1 MRVDAADVA
10 ATDGQLRQVLDGV
23 DAGVCIVDAEGRIVL
38 YNKRLPEILGLP
50 ESLLAGKPSQDEV
63 IRFQASR
70 GDLDAL
76 GIDTEAQMARVSA
89 EIQNAISPFRYE
101 RTNRDGRVIEALI
114 HPLADG
120 RQVRTFTDVT
130 AVRAAERRLATSEAL
145 LAEILGGV
153 EAEVSV
159 FDADET
165 FLLGNRRFRERN
177 PHLPPDAELVG
188 RKYADLVRLSL
199 AAGIAAD
206 PQAKKDPETYVARR
220 TVEWREAKGARYE
233 YHAASGRWQQVRT
246 HRSPTGFTVQFV
258 FDVSDQKRAE
268 EELAAKSALLE
279 LALENMGDGLALY
292 DKDINIIF
300 HNRQM
305 REFFGFPE
313 ELLRG
318 KATAERM
325 ARFLAIRGR
334 YGGGDPGVQVE
345 RVLAGFR
352 KRDRHMYEHKLPDGR
367 TIEVHHNPLRDGTL
381 IRRYVDVTQQKR
393 MQAEIDAKTVLLETT
408 LDHMGDGIA
417 VFDRDLNVVLHN
429 RVLREMFGIP
439 DAVMQGKVI
448 PAERILHAMA
458 AQGQYGAGSPDEHA
472 RRMVEEL
479 RSRTPATYEVAT
491 AGGRTVSVHHIPL
504 ADGGL
509 VRRYVDVTARKG
521 EASREG

>member
-1 MRVDAADVA
+1 MRSDAAADAA
-10 ATDGQLRQVLDGV
+10 ATDALLRQVLDGV
-23 DAGVCIVDAEGRIVL
+23 DAGICIVDAEGRIVL
-38 YNKRLPEILGLP
+38 YNRRLPEILGLP
-50 ESLLAGKPSQDEV
+50 ESLLAGRPSQDDV

-76 GIDTEAQMARVSA
+76 GIDTEARMAQVA
-89 EIQNAISPFRYE
+89 AKIQKATEPFRYE
-101 RTNRDGRVIEALI
+101 RANRDGRIVEVLI
-114 HPLADG
+114 HPLPDG

-130 AVRAAERRLATSEAL
+130 AIRAAQRRLETAESL
-145 LAEILGGV
+145 LTEILAGV
-153 EAEVSV
+153 DAEVTV
-159 FDADET
+159 FDADEA
-165 FLLGNRRFRERN
+165 FVLGNQRFHARN

-188 RKYADLVRLSL
+188 KKFADIARL
-199 AAGIAAD
+199 AVATGAVAD

-220 TVEWREAKGARYE
+220 TVEWREAKDQRYE
-233 YHAASGRWQQVRT
+233 YHPASGRWHLVRT
-246 HRSPTGFTVQFV
+246 HRSPSGLTIQFV

-268 EELAAKSALLE
+268 EELAAKSGLLE

-352 KRDRHMYEHKLPDGR
+352 KRDWHMYEHKLADGR
-367 TIEVHHNPLRDGTL
+367 TIEIHHNPLRDGTL
-381 IRRYVDVTQQKR
+381 IRRYVDVTPQKR
-393 MQAEIDAKTVLLETT
+393 LQAEIDAKGALLETT

-429 RVLREMFGIP
+429 GRLREMFGIP
-439 DAVMQGKVI
+439 EAVMQGKSI

-458 AQGQYGAGSPDEHA
+458 AKGQYGAGTPDEHA
-472 RRMVEEL
+472 KRL
-479 RSRTPATYEVAT
+479 LADLKSRTPSSYEVT
-491 AGGRTVSVHHIPL
+491 TPDGRLVAIHHIPL

-509 VRRYVDVTARKG
+509 VRRYVEKK
-521 EASREG
+521 S

>member
-1 MRVDAADVA
+1 MRSDAAADVA
-10 ATDGQLRQVLDGV
+10 ATDALLRQVLDGV
-23 DAGVCIVDAEGRIVL
+23 DAGICIVDADGRIVL

-50 ESLLAGKPSQDEV
+50 ESLLAGRPSQDDV

-76 GIDTEAQMARVSA
+76 GIDTEARMAQVASK
-89 EIQNAISPFRYE
+89 IQKATEPFRYE
-101 RTNRDGRVIEALI
+101 RTNRDGRIIEVLI

-130 AVRAAERRLATSEAL
+130 VVRAASQRLETAERL
-145 LAEILGGV
+145 LAEILAGLD
-153 EAEVSV
+153 AEVTV
-159 FDADET
+159 FDADEI
-165 FLLGNRRFRERN
+165 FVLGNQRFREGN
-177 PHLPPDAELVG
+177 PHLPPDADLLG
-188 RKYADLVRLSL
+188 KKFADIVRLSV
-199 AAGIAAD
+199 AAGVAAD

-220 TVEWREAKGARYE
+220 TVEWREAREKRFE
-233 YHAASGRWQQVRT
+233 YHPASGRWHLVRT
-246 HRSPTGFTVQFV
+246 HRSPSGLTIQFV

-279 LALENMGDGLALY
+279 LALESMGDGLALY

-352 KRDRHMYEHKLPDGR
+352 KRDRHMYEHKLADGR
-367 TIEVHHNPLRDGTL
+367 TIEIHHNPQRDGTL
-381 IRRYVDVTQQKR
+381 IRRYVDVTDKKR
-393 MQAEIDAKTVLLETT
+393 MQEDLDAKASQLETT

-417 VFDRDLNVVLHN
+417 VFDHDLNVVLHN
-429 RVLREMFGIP
+429 RRLRDMFAIP
-439 DAVMQGKVI
+439 EAVMQGKAI

-458 AQGQYGAGSPDEHA
+458 VKGQYGPGAPDEHA
-472 RRMVEEL
+472 KRLMTEL
-479 RSRTPATYEVAT
+479 KNRTAATFEVVMPD
-491 AGGRTVSVHHIPL
+491 GRTVAVHHIPL
-504 ADGGL
+504 KDGGL
-509 VRRYVDVTARKG
+509 VRRYVDLGARQKG
-521 EASREG
+521 

>member
-1 MRVDAADVA
+1 MRSDAAADAA
-10 ATDGQLRQVLDGV
+10 ATDALLRQVLDGV
-23 DAGVCIVDAEGRIVL
+23 DAGICIVDAEGRIAL

-50 ESLLAGKPSQDEV
+50 ESLLAGRPSQDDV

-76 GIDTEAQMARVSA
+76 GIDTEARMAQVA
-89 EIQNAISPFRYE
+89 AKIQRATEPFRYE
-101 RTNRDGRVIEALI
+101 RANRDGRILEVFI
-114 HPLADG
+114 HPLTDG

-130 AVRAAERRLATSEAL
+130 AVRAAARRLETAESL
-145 LAEILGGV
+145 LTEILAGID
-153 EAEVSV
+153 AEVTV
-159 FDADET
+159 FDADEA
-165 FLLGNRRFRERN
+165 FVLGNKRFHERN
-177 PHLPPDAELVG
+177 PHLPSDAELTG
-188 RKYADLVRLSL
+188 RKFADIVRLAV
-199 AAGIAAD
+199 AAGMVAD

-220 TVEWREAKGARYE
+220 IVEWREAKEQRFE
-233 YHAASGRWQQVRT
+233 YRPASGRWHLVRT
-246 HRSPTGFTVQFV
+246 HRSPAGLTIQFV

-268 EELAAKSALLE
+268 EELAAKSGLLE
-279 LALENMGDGLALY
+279 LALESMGDGLALY

-352 KRDRHMYEHKLPDGR
+352 KRDRHMYEHKLADGR
-367 TIEVHHNPLRDGTL
+367 TIEIHHTPQRDGTL
-381 IRRYVDVTQQKR
+381 IRRYVDVTARKR
-393 MQAEIDAKTVLLETT
+393 LQEELDAKASLLEST
-408 LDHMGDGIA
+408 LGHMGDGIA
-417 VFDRDLNVVLHN
+417 VFDHDLNVVLHN
-429 RVLREMFGIP
+429 RRLREMFGIP
-439 DAVMQGKVI
+439 EAVMQGNAI

-458 AQGQYGAGSPDEHA
+458 AKGQYGPGTPDEHA
-472 RRMVEEL
+472 RRLMAEL
-479 RSRTPATYEVAT
+479 KSRTATTFEITTPEGTVA
-491 AGGRTVSVHHIPL
+491 VHHVPL

-509 VRRYVDVTARKG
+509 VRRYVDLGVRQKG
-521 EASREG
+521 

>member
-1 MRVDAADVA
+1 MRSDAAADAA
-10 ATDGQLRQVLDGV
+10 ATDELLRQVLDGV
-23 DAGVCIVDAEGRIVL
+23 DAGICIVDAEGRIVL
-38 YNKRLPEILGLP
+38 YNNRLPEVLGLP
-50 ESLLAGKPSQDEV
+50 ESLLAGRPSQDDV

-76 GIDTEAQMARVSA
+76 GIDTEARMARVAS
-89 EIQNAISPFRYE
+89 EIQRATEPFRYE
-101 RTNRDGRVIEALI
+101 RANRDGRILEVLI
-114 HPLADG
+114 HPLPDG
-120 RQVRTFTDVT
+120 RQVRTFTDVS
-130 AVRAAERRLATSEAL
+130 VIRAAERRLETAESL
-145 LAEILGGV
+145 LAEIMAGLD
-153 EAEVSV
+153 AEVTV
-159 FDADET
+159 FDADEG
-165 FLLGNRRFRERN
+165 FVLGNQRWRERN

-188 RKYADLVRLSL
+188 RKFADIVRLAV
-199 AAGIAAD
+199 AAGAVAD

-220 TVEWREAKGARYE
+220 TVEWREAKPQRYE
-233 YHAASGRWQQVRT
+233 YHPGAGRWSLVRT
-246 HRSPTGFTVQFV
+246 YRSAARLTIQFV

-268 EELAAKSALLE
+268 EELAAKSGLLE

-334 YGGGDPGVQVE
+334 YGGGDPGIQVE

-352 KRDRHMYEHKLPDGR
+352 KRDRHMYEHKLADGR
-367 TIEVHHNPLRDGTL
+367 TIEIHHNPLRDGTL
-381 IRRYVDVTQQKR
+381 IRRYVDVSEKKR
-393 MQAEIDAKTVLLETT
+393 MQAEIVSKTALLETT

-429 RVLREMFGIP
+429 RRLREILEIP
-439 DAVMQGKVI
+439 DAVMQGQAV
-448 PAERILHAMA
+448 PAERIVRAMA
-458 AQGQYGAGSPDEHA
+458 VKGRYGAGLPEEHA
-472 RRMVEEL
+472 QRLIADLKKR
-479 RSRTPATYEVAT
+479 VAST
-491 AGGRTVSVHHIPL
+491 FEIETTGGKTIAVHHAPL

-509 VRRYVDVTARKG
+509 VRRYVDVTGKK
-521 EASREG
+521 SV